1 MNRKILV
8 MAMALIAC
16 TFSATIIS
24 PAFATAITYTEHGS
38 VVGEGI
44 QIDVPGFTPATGVR
58 FSFAHFDEGTH
69 GIRDN
74 LGIYLWAPNFPGGA
88 RWTMIAWISDTDEG
102 AAYIGELMAGS
113 NVKIIQLK
121 PNQLQVRGTGD
132 KNAIARWSLPLEV
145 PAVPVFGMPA
155 ITIPPGH
162 ITLSGYGDLRT
173 GTTGPTYYS
182 WSGFTY
188 STVWSGHSAEGFF
201 VCPEWHYCGST
212 AGTDPTLRTDLIQT
226 ATHP

>member
-16 TFSATIIS
+16 TFSATIVS
-24 PAFATAITYTEHGS
+24 PAFAEIKYTEHGS

-74 LGIYLWAPNFPGGA
+74 LGIYLWAPDFPGGA
-88 RWTMIAWISDTDEG
+88 RWTMTAWISDTDEG
-102 AAYIGELMAGS
+102 AAYIGELMAGGI
-113 NVKIIQLK
+113 VKIIQLK
-121 PNQLQVRGTGD
+121 PNELQVRGTGD
-132 KNAIARWSLPLEV
+132 KNAIARWSVPLEV
-145 PAVPVFGMPA
+145 PAVPAFGMPA
-155 ITIPPGH
+155 IIIPPGH
-162 ITLSGYGDLRT
+162 ITLKGYGDLRT
-173 GTTGPTYYS
+173 GGSTATYAF
-182 WSGFTY
+182 SGFTF
-188 STVWSGHSAEGFF
+188 STVWSGHNAEGFF
-201 VCPEWHYCGST
+201 VCPEWKYCGPT
-212 AGTDPTLRTDLIQT
+212 AGTDPTVRTDVIQT

>member
-16 TFSATIIS
+16 TFSATTIS

-58 FSFAHFDEGTH
+58 FSFAHFDRGNH

-88 RWTMIAWISDTDEG
+88 RWTMTTWISDTDEG

-113 NVKIIQLK
+113 NVKITQLK
-121 PNQLQVRGTGD
+121 PWQLQVCMIGKT
-132 KNAIARWSLPLEV
+132 AIAYWTTPLEA
-145 PAVPVFGMPA
+145 PAVPAFGMPA
-155 ITIPPGH
+155 ITIPPGC
-162 ITLSGYGDLRT
+162 IVLKGYGDLRT
-173 GTTGPTYYS
+173 GGSTAYYAF
-182 WSGFTY
+182 SGFTF
-188 STVWSGHSAEGFF
+188 STVWSGYSAEGFF
-201 VCPEWHYCGST
+201 VCPKWHYCGPIG
-212 AGTDPTLRTDLIQT
+212 GTDPTLRTDLIQT